1 MTDREAIFEDI
12 SRERERQSVKF
23 YGPHAWGSGDCS
35 SHDVA
40 PMTKVGV
47 LTEELGEVARA
58 VLDHDND
65 QLGVELVQLAAVAV
79 AWLESL

>member
-1 MTDREAIFEDI
+1 MIREAIFDAI
-12 SRERERQSVKF
+12 SDERLRQQDKF
-23 YGPHAWGSGDCS
+23 GGLHAWGSGDCS

-58 VLDHDND
+58 VLDKDTD
-65 QLGVELVQLAAVAV
+65 QLEVELVQLAAVAV
-79 AWLESL
+79 AWLESI